1 MEAAARGG
9 GTCFSLC
16 TLEMGRRHAG
26 GSDQRVSSLQPSG
39 APQPNTYE
47 DPRCQ
52 ETNSPYERIFSFF
65 PQL

>member
-1 MEAAARGG
+1 MVKHW
-9 GTCFSLC
+9 
-16 TLEMGRRHAG
+16 RHSYHLAW
-26 GSDQRVSSLQPSG
+26 SNP
-39 APQPNTYE
+39 YE